1 MTNTE
6 HRYTLGMNLGRADPS
21 ATLFDGAD
29 VLTHVEEERFIRVKK
44 AYGRFPINAV
54 KYCLSLVP
62 DGLNSIE
69 SINLGFDHDM
79 FTLEVPLYFQSEWDS
94 YPTKPEQAGIYE
106 KRRLEEKDPR
116 FIEAR
121 MRKEFEAA
129 GILNDYFPPIRH
141 YTHHLCHA
149 LSAHLSSPYEDS
161 LGIVVDANS
170 EIDTFSVWTCRSTNL
185 EKIWSKPLPHSLGWV
200 YRSFTL
206 FCGFEPYE
214 GEGKLMGL
222 APYGR
227 PNPEIAEKIRKII
240 SWSDDPDDFDYEVD
254 ATYIYLSDRYPKNQA
269 LTNKFVNLFGDPAVK
284 SSEPDQYY
292 KDVAYEI
299 QDAFEQL
306 LLAATRSFLKQTGF
320 RNLTLSGGVH
330 LNCKVNGYIW
340 RECQDLLDDLFVFPM
355 SGDDGIGFGAN
366 LAYAVEEISSDRSL
380 YQLENAYLGPS
391 FSNEE
396 IDDAIRN
403 FELRSEFLNEKQYSA
418 VSKSLGLDLDG
429 EQTESALQGAEYEEI
444 AGKARAFLSE
454 NAERSKSII
463 DTTAQALAEG
473 SIIAWFQ
480 GRMEAGP
487 RALGSR
493 SILADP
499 RKIENRDRVNAKVKF
514 RETWRPFCP
523 SAIEEDAE
531 KYFANPTQS
540 PFMINTF
547 EVTEEGVATA
557 PAIVHVDQT
566 ARPQFVDRKRSPEF
580 HDLIVKFGELSGVSI
595 LLNTSMNIKGE
606 PICCTPND
614 ALQFFLASDIDVLVI
629 GDYIIRK

>member
-1 MTNTE
+1 
-6 HRYTLGMNLGRADPS
+6 
-21 ATLFDGAD
+21 
-29 VLTHVEEERFIRVKK
+29 
-44 AYGRFPINAV
+44 
-54 KYCLSLVP
+54 
-62 DGLNSIE
+62 
-69 SINLGFDHDM
+69 
-79 FTLEVPLYFQSEWDS
+79 
-94 YPTKPEQAGIYE
+94 
-106 KRRLEEKDPR
+106 
-116 FIEAR
+116 
-121 MRKEFEAA
+121 
-129 GILNDYFPPIRH
+129 
-141 YTHHLCHA
+141 
-149 LSAHLSSPYEDS
+149 
-161 LGIVVDANS
+161 
-170 EIDTFSVWTCRSTNL
+170 
-185 EKIWSKPLPHSLGWV
+185 
-200 YRSFTL
+200 
-206 FCGFEPYE
+206 
-214 GEGKLMGL
+214 MGL